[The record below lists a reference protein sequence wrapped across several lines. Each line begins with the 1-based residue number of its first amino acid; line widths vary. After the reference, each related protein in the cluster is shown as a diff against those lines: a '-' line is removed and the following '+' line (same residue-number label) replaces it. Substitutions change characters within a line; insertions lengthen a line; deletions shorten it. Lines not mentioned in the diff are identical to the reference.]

1 MELLPAGKKAPQ
13 IAGLEAHGPVLA
25 VFFKI
30 TCPVCQL
37 TLPFLN
43 RIHQAGALSV
53 TGISQND
60 DADTQE
66 FIQDFHIQF
75 PVLFDREEEDFPASN
90 AYGISTVPSLF
101 LIEADGRIGRS
112 FEGWSR
118 KEMEWLGARTSVE
131 IIRPGEKVPDWK
143 AG

>member
-1 MELLPAGKKAPQ
+1 MELLAAGKKAPT
-13 IAGLEAHGPVLA
+13 IAGLETSGPLLV

-43 RIHQAGALSV
+43 RIHEAGALPIF
-53 TGISQND
+53 GISQND

-75 PVLFDREEEDFPASN
+75 PVLFDREEDDFPASN
-90 AYGISTVPSLF
+90 AYGISSVPSLF
-101 LIEADGRIGRS
+101 LIDADGKIGRS
-112 FEGWSR
+112 SEGWSR
-118 KEMEWLGARTSVE
+118 REMEWLGARTSVQ